1 MTASPDRTTTGQV
14 FGTWAVVGFSAIWL
28 VFLAD
33 PISTAWAARHT
44 TAGIIGLIAT
54 CCVALLYLAAWLVQ
68 IRPGWVGTWVRG
80 HPVASGSWSS
90 ATPAARAR
98 SIAVIAVQLVLAAVM
113 IATLGQPAT
122 AALPF
127 VGVLM
132 MLWLPRVVGPVGVVL
147 LVAAVGGLEW
157 AVPGWQPGFGVP
169 LSIAASALAVWGIQT
184 MRQRTRALMDA
195 RAENARLAV
204 AEERHRMARDLHD
217 VLGHSLTV
225 ITVKIELAGRLLDV
239 DPDRAR
245 TELAGLERLSRD
257 TLHDVRRAVE
267 GYRDLSLAGELV
279 RAREA
284 LESADILAHL
294 PSAVDEVPTQV
305 RDLYAWAVREGI
317 TNVIRHSGA
326 STCTVQVTPERLT
339 IVDDGAG
346 PGVGVRSRG
355 AAGQVGEGG
364 GLAGPVAET
373 GAVVA
378 GAGADAG
385 GYAGASGYAGA
396 GADAGQPGG
405 GNGLR
410 GLVERARLAGAVILT
425 REVDPHGFELTVQ
438 VQR

>member
-1 MTASPDRTTTGQV
+1 MVTEMPFRATTGPV
-14 FGTWAVVGFSAIWL
+14 FGTWAVSGFSAIWL
-28 VFLAD
+28 VFLSD
-33 PISTAWAARHT
+33 PIATGWAARHT
-44 TAGIIGLIAT
+44 AAGIVGLVAT
-54 CCVALLYLAAWLVQ
+54 ACVAMLYLFAWLIQV
-68 IRPGWVGTWVRG
+68 RPGWTGTWAWADGQPKAGVSW
-80 HPVASGSWSS
+80 AS
-90 ATPAARAR
+90 APPAGRIR
-98 SIAVIAVQLVLAAVM
+98 SITILVVQLLLAAVM
-113 IATLGQPAT
+113 ILTLGQAAT

-127 VGVLM
+127 VGVLIV
-132 MLWLPRVVGPVGVVL
+132 LWLPRRVGTQLVAA
-147 LVAAVGGLEW
+147 LVAAVILLEW
-157 AVPGWQPGFGVP
+157 LVPGWHTSYGVP
-169 LSIAASALAVWGIQT
+169 LSIAASALAVWGIQLS
-184 MRQRTRALMDA
+184 RDRTRALMDA

-294 PSAVDEVPTQV
+294 PSAVDEVPTRV
-305 RDLYAWAVREGI
+305 RDLYAWTVREGI

-326 STCTVQVTPERLT
+326 SICTVQVTPERLT
-339 IVDDGAG
+339 IIDDGAG
-346 PGVGVRSRG
+346 RRG
-355 AAGQVGEGG
+355 RRGSSA
-364 GLAGPVAET
+364 
-373 GAVVA
+373 VA
-378 GAGADAG
+378 GAVSPGSEPSAVDTGAD
-385 GYAGASGYAGA
+385 GA
-396 GADAGQPGG
+396 GG

-410 GLVERARLAGAVILT
+410 GLVERARLANAVILT

-438 VQR
+438 VQQ